1 VLGVARNSRLEQKL
15 EPAMA
20 KAKVSD
26 EKSGRSARIF
36 ASFQYRTLK
45 TWSRSR
51 RVIGKAEYLAKGPN
65 PRFIVTSLPGRYL
78 PKSDSTKDLYCA
90 RGEMENRIK
99 EQQLDLFGDRTSC
112 TGFRANH
119 VRTWLSFAAH
129 LLVVLLRKRALYGT
143 ELENAQA
150 STLRL
155 KLLKIGALVTLSV
168 RRLHVRLSTAFP
180 LQSLMRL
187 AMSRLRP
194 A

>member
-1 VLGVARNSRLEQKL
+1 
-15 EPAMA
+15 
-20 KAKVSD
+20 
-26 EKSGRSARIF
+26 
-36 ASFQYRTLK
+36 
-45 TWSRSR
+45 
-51 RVIGKAEYLAKGPN
+51 VIGKAEVLAKGPN

-78 PKSDSTKDLYCA
+78 SKKRLYEELYCA

-99 EQQLDLFGDRTSC
+99 EQQLDLFGDRASC
-112 TGFRANH
+112 TKFRANH
-119 VRTWLSFAAH
+119 VRSWFSLAAH

-180 LQSLMRL
+180 LQPLMRL
-187 AMSRLRP
+187 AMRRLR
-194 A
+194 AA